1 VQMREEDGQLA
12 LAFEGCPSRDGL
24 VEDAR
29 QRVDVRAAVD
39 LLALDLLR
47 RDVGDR
53 PDERLLAGQAA
64 GTRGVLGEA
73 EVAQI
78 RRAVAVD
85 QDVRGLDVTMD
96 EATGVRLV
104 ERLAYLGHEAHSRL
118 GLKRAVALEQLA
130 QVGPLDVAH
139 RQVHP
144 AVGLAEIEDSDDVG
158 MAQAG
163 GDRRLAQKA
172 PPEAIV
178 VRQLVGKHLQRDPL
192 APLLLLGQVDGA
204 TGALANELDDAVTRE
219 DRADGQLPAHGRSLA
234 HVQVSRG

>member
-1 VQMREEDGQLA
+1 MQITRNSIETASGPSDWFTGQV
-12 LAFEGCPSRDGL
+12 FIDT
-24 VEDAR
+24 V
-29 QRVDVRAAVD
+29 AA
-39 LLALDLLR
+39 
-47 RDVGDR
+47 
-53 PDERLLAGQAA
+53 P
-64 GTRGVLGEA
+64 
-73 EVAQI
+73 
-78 RRAVAVD
+78 
-85 QDVRGLDVTMD
+85 
-96 EATGVRLV
+96 TG
-104 ERLAYLGHEAHSRL
+104 GSRL
-118 GLKRAVALEQLA
+118 SASS
-130 QVGPLDVAH
+130 
-139 RQVHP
+139 VHFTP
-144 AVGLAEIEDSDDVG
+144 GARTAWHTHPNVG